1 MQKLINTQQINMMI
15 WETDTKKRNKNNHI
29 KFYINEDV
37 DLVIGDQLLMFDP
50 KFHTNMPISTYTVTD
65 ITDRRKGA
73 LTGKDY
79 VTASTEWSNI
89 PHVHEYSIQ

>member
-1 MQKLINTQQINMMI
+1 MQKLINTQHVNKKV
-15 WETDTKKRNKNNHI
+15 WETDTKKRNKNNEI

-37 DLVIGDQLLMFDP
+37 NLIIGDQLLMFDP

-65 ITDRRKGA
+65 ITERRAGT

-79 VTASTEWSNI
+79 VTANVEWSNI
-89 PHVHEYSIQ
+89 PHHADTLQ